1 MMNLQIELVNDRVID
16 TILVYALILG
26 LIMFAVWII
35 FQCISSVVKLNSSK
49 GKKQEETEV
58 YEEPPLTEIKVKLVS
73 KECFLKTYGI
83 KYPQTKQEFYFAFE
97 TEDKKILRYKVEESE
112 YHLYNENQVGTVAI
126 VNDNYYGFC
135 VNEDK

>member
-26 LIMFAVWII
+26 LILGAGWALL
-35 FQCISSVVKLNSSK
+35 QCVKSVFKLNGFK
-49 GKKQEETEV
+49 GKIEEVNEA
-58 YEEPPLTEIKVKLVS
+58 YEEPPLTEIKVMLIK

-112 YHLYNENQVGTVAI
+112 YHSFDENQKGTIAI

-135 VNEDK
+135 VNEDE